1 MSKVIDAVYENG
13 VFKPS
18 QKVRLKNKQR
28 VQIKILPD
36 EDWQKRF
43 DRVINSIRKKTSRFA
58 PAEVQA
64 DVQKAIKEVRKNR
77 RAC

>member
-1 MSKVIDAVYENG
+1 MSKIIDAVYENG

-18 QKVRLKNKQR
+18 RKVRLKNKQQ

-43 DRVINSIRKKTSRFA
+43 DRVIASIRKKTSGFT
-58 PAEVQA
+58 PDEVQA
-64 DVQKAIKEVRKNR
+64 DIEKTIKEVRKNR